1 MAAFLSGRAGFEPP
15 QLSRRFE
22 CLLLAVD
29 STGRSSFPGEPA
41 HAPAVD
47 LAGQV
52 VDAGL
57 NMCQ

>member
-1 MAAFLSGRAGFEPP
+1 MAAFPSGRAGFESP

-22 CLLLAVD
+22 CLLLTVD
-29 STGRSSFPGEPA
+29 SNGRSSFPGEPA

-52 VDAGL
+52 VGADL
-57 NMCQ
+57 NMCH